1 MSASVETLEKE
12 RGCRKWIFIYLLIL
26 VLMRLQSKRASM
38 LSFYLLFK
46 AVSPLACSTAESIHC
61 VKLHFF
67 DVDFPMILNEV
78 S

>member
-1 MSASVETLEKE
+1 
-12 RGCRKWIFIYLLIL
+12 
-26 VLMRLQSKRASM
+26 MRLQSKRASM

-61 VKLHFF
+61 VNLHFF